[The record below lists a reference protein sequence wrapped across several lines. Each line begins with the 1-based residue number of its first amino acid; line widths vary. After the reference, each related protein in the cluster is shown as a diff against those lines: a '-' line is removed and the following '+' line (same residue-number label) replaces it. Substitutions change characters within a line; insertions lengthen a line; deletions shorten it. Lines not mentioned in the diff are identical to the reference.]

1 MNTKPNILIVE
12 DEQTISFAMKTY
24 LSILGF
30 KVDCARELEE
40 AEALL
45 SNLDYS
51 VVVADLRLTGVGSEE
66 GLEIINFVRRN
77 CPKTKVILL
86 TAYKT
91 TALEF
96 EARRRG
102 ANFVLSKP
110 QPLVVIK
117 DIVTELTVGAN

>member
-1 MNTKPNILIVE
+1 MKTKPNILIVE
-12 DEQTISFAMKTY
+12 DEQTISFAMKSY

-30 KVDCARELEE
+30 EVDCARELEE

-77 CPKTKVILL
+77 CPKTKI
-86 TAYKT
+86 
-91 TALEF
+91 
-96 EARRRG
+96 
-102 ANFVLSKP
+102 VLFDG
-110 QPLVVIK
+110 L
-117 DIVTELTVGAN
+117 

>member
-1 MNTKPNILIVE
+1 MKTKPNILIVE
-12 DEQTISFAMKTY
+12 DEQTISFAMKSY

-30 KVDCARELEE
+30 EVDCARELEE

-77 CPKTKVILL
+77 CPKTKIVLL

-91 TALEF
+91 ASLEF

>member
-1 MNTKPNILIVE
+1 MKTKPTILIVE
-12 DEQTISFAMKTY
+12 DEQTISFAMKSY

-30 KVDCARELEE
+30 EVDCARELEE

-51 VVVADLRLTGVGSEE
+51 VVLADLRLTGVGNEE

-77 CPKTKVILL
+77 CPKTKIILL

-91 TALEF
+91 AALEF

-117 DIVTELTVGAN
+117 DIVTQLTVGAN

>member
-1 MNTKPNILIVE
+1 MKTKPNILIVE
-12 DEQTISFAMKTY
+12 DEHTISFAMKAY
-24 LSILGF
+24 LSGSGYE
-30 KVDCARELEE
+30 VDCAQELEE

-45 SNLDYS
+45 SNLKYS

-66 GLEIINFVRRN
+66 GLEIINFIRRN
-77 CPKTKVILL
+77 CPKTKIILL

-91 TALEF
+91 AALEF

-110 QPLVVIK
+110 QPLLIIK
-117 DIVTELTVGAN
+117 DIVTELTVGVN